1 MGVKEKLL
9 GTFGGNLAESMT
21 SRAYRSGQGAPPAAP
36 AVTPGD
42 APAGPDPMAG
52 VIRHR
57 RAAQIEVGR
66 LAPDPDQPRQEF
78 DQAALDNLAR
88 SLAERGQLMPIRVKW
103 DEPMGKYRIVAGER
117 RWRAALQ
124 AGLATLECVI
134 SDKPQTADEILEE
147 QLIEN
152 CVREDLKPIEQ
163 ARAFR
168 QLMERSGLSFRELAD
183 RLRLSHAAVHRA
195 VSLLDTP
202 EPVQEMVTAGA
213 LPPSAAYEIS
223 KLDRPEDQLE
233 VAQVAAEQKLTRDQV
248 IEAVKS
254 RRSGRPPSAGPA
266 RREFRLPNGD
276 KVAVTVASGDVGLE
290 VVLAALKGALK
301 IAQAEL
307 KAATAGQAA

>member
-1 MGVKEKLL
+1 MGVKDKLL
-9 GTFGGNLAESMT
+9 GTFGSNLAESMT
-21 SRAYRSGQGAPPAAP
+21 SKAYRSGQGTPPAA
-36 AVTPGD
+36 ATVTPGD

-52 VIRHR
+52 VVRHR

-66 LAPDPDQPRQEF
+66 LAADPDQPRREF

-103 DEPMGKYRIVAGER
+103 DEPMGKYKIIAGER
-117 RWRAALQ
+117 RWRAAIQ
-124 AGLATLECVI
+124 AGLATLECII

-163 ARAFR
+163 ARAFK
-168 QLMERSGLSFRELAD
+168 QLMERLDLSFRELAD

-202 EPVQEMVTAGA
+202 EPIQEMVAAGT

-233 VAQVAAEQKLTRDQV
+233 VAQVAAEQRLTRDQV
-248 IEAVKS
+248 VEAVKS
-254 RRSGRPPSAGPA
+254 RRSGRSTSAAPA

-276 KVAVTVASGDVGLE
+276 RVAVTVESGNPSVE
-290 VVLAALKGALK
+290 VVIAALKGAMK

-307 KAATAGQAA
+307 KAATPGQAA